1 MTASQTIRLETE
13 LLILGTGAAGCGAAL
28 AARQAGIRTLM
39 VDKGKLESSGC
50 LGGGNDHFI
59 AVLNTDEPQDT
70 IDDLVKA
77 YLKPSSGYS
86 EKQIRDWGEVMP
98 AMVDFLEGEG
108 VKLLHNPDG
117 SYLRTAGRG
126 EPAWYINIADGQ
138 MIKRLIARKIR
149 SMGADVLD
157 HVMITK
163 LLKKDGRVVGATGY
177 NVLDGTFYV
186 IRAAGVIL
194 ALGNSCNRAT
204 ANSTGNPYNTW
215 HSPFN
220 TGSQFVL
227 AYEAGADIINMDIK
241 QQATL
246 VPKGFGCAGMNGINS
261 AGAHEL
267 NALGERFMGRYH
279 PMMENCP
286 RQFQVGGTYQQQ
298 VEGNGPPFYM
308 EMRHIDP
315 ESLRHLQYTLMPGD
329 KATFLDYCE
338 QRGVDFATAPMEVE
352 LSEIEFS
359 GMLATDDG
367 FRSTVPGLYNGCVFY
382 TFSGSMC
389 SGYLAG
395 RSAASEIGA
404 VPDLDG
410 LEAEIEAERA
420 RIAAPLAPRGDAL
433 PQAMFEASI
442 RQVMSYYMGFV
453 RNGKGMDV
461 ALERLAFIGSQ
472 ADKLS
477 ASNMHE
483 LMLAHESLHLLQSST
498 LSTLCSLER
507 RESGRSI
514 YRRSDYPKRI
524 GARPRACS
532 RRTPGRGRAHRS
544 FLALTGRRPEP
555 PGASCPL
562 TSKAVSPSRR
572 NGPGVGEHSSPG
584 PSENGAA
591 LSDATPEHPVNTKER
606 IMPPIYSKE
615 WNRITIQVRGS
626 PSGRT
631 SLLNMPAPSAAV
643 SSRCTR

>member
-1 MTASQTIRLETE
+1 MIMTASQTIRLETE

-163 LLKKDGRVVGATGY
+163 LLKKDGRVVGAAGY
-177 NVLDGTFYV
+177 NVLDGTFYA

-308 EMRHIDP
+308 EMRHIDA

-338 QRGVDFATAPMEVE
+338 QRR
-352 LSEIEFS
+352 
-359 GMLATDDG
+359 G
-367 FRSTVPGLYNGCVFY
+367 FRHRAHG
-382 TFSGSMC
+382 SGAFRNRIQRYARYGRRIQEHGARSVQRMRLLHVLRLHVQRLPC
-389 SGYLAG
+389 GPFRRKRSRRGAGSRRAGSRDRSRARPDCRTSGPARG
-395 RSAASEIGA
+395 RPAAS
-404 VPDLDG
+404 
-410 LEAEIEAERA
+410 
-420 RIAAPLAPRGDAL
+420 
-433 PQAMFEASI
+433 
-442 RQVMSYYMGFV
+442 
-453 RNGKGMDV
+453 DV
-461 ALERLAFIGSQ
+461 
-472 ADKLS
+472 
-477 ASNMHE
+477 
-483 LMLAHESLHLLQSST
+483 
-498 LSTLCSLER
+498 
-507 RESGRSI
+507 
-514 YRRSDYPKRI
+514 
-524 GARPRACS
+524 
-532 RRTPGRGRAHRS
+532 
-544 FLALTGRRPEP
+544 
-555 PGASCPL
+555 
-562 TSKAVSPSRR
+562 
-572 NGPGVGEHSSPG
+572 
-584 PSENGAA
+584 
-591 LSDATPEHPVNTKER
+591 
-606 IMPPIYSKE
+606 
-615 WNRITIQVRGS
+615 
-626 PSGRT
+626 
-631 SLLNMPAPSAAV
+631 
-643 SSRCTR
+643 

>member
-163 LLKKDGRVVGATGY
+163 LLKKDGRVVGAAGY
-177 NVLDGTFYV
+177 NVLDGTFYA

-279 PMMENCP
+279 SMMENCP

-308 EMRHIDP
+308 EMRHIDA

-395 RSAASEIGA
+395 RSAASEAGA

-433 PQAMFEASI
+433 LQAMFEASI

-453 RNGKGMDV
+453 RNGKGMEV
-461 ALERLAFIGSQ
+461 ALERLAFIASQ

-514 YRRSDYPKRI
+514 YRRSDYPEKDPALDRVLAVRR
-524 GARPRACS
+524 GAD
-532 RRTPGRGRAHRS
+532 G
-544 FLALTGRRPEP
+544 PEVFW
-555 PGASCPL
+555 L
-562 TSKAVSPSRR
+562 
-572 NGPGVGEHSSPG
+572 
-584 PSENGAA
+584 
-591 LSDATPEHPVNTKER
+591 
-606 IMPPIYSKE
+606 
-615 WNRITIQVRGS
+615 
-626 PSGRT
+626 
-631 SLLNMPAPSAAV
+631 
-643 SSRCTR
+643 

>member
-1 MTASQTIRLETE
+1 MLVTETAWGKRIKTDV
-13 LLILGTGAAGCGAAL
+13 LILGTGASGVGAAL
-28 AARQAGIRTLM
+28 RAAELKADVLM
-39 VDKGKLESSGC
+39 VGQGRLESSGC

-163 LLKKDGRVVGATGY
+163 LLKKDGRVVGAAGY

-194 ALGNSCNRAT
+194 ALRNSCNRAT

-308 EMRHIDP
+308 ELRHIDA

-329 KATFLDYCE
+329 KATFGDWAECT
-338 QRGVDFATAPMEVE
+338 GTDFQHKLLEVE
-352 LSEIEFS
+352 IGELIFGGTIAVNDQFETS
-359 GMLATDDG
+359 
-367 FRSTVPGLYNGCVFY
+367 VPGLFC
-382 TFSGSMC
+382 GSIFLYC
-389 SGYLAG
+389 SGAMCGGVRGGQAG
-395 RSAASEIGA
+395 C
-404 VPDLDG
+404 
-410 LEAEIEAERA
+410 IEGVRHV
-420 RIAAPLAPRGDAL
+420 RGW
-433 PQAMFEASI
+433 
-442 RQVMSYYMGFV
+442 RGG
-453 RNGKGMDV
+453 R
-461 ALERLAFIGSQ
+461 GS
-472 ADKLS
+472 
-477 ASNMHE
+477 
-483 LMLAHESLHLLQSST
+483 
-498 LSTLCSLER
+498 
-507 RESGRSI
+507 G
-514 YRRSDYPKRI
+514 
-524 GARPRACS
+524 RPRA
-532 RRTPGRGRAHRS
+532 
-544 FLALTGRRPEP
+544 
-555 PGASCPL
+555 
-562 TSKAVSPSRR
+562 
-572 NGPGVGEHSSPG
+572 
-584 PSENGAA
+584 
-591 LSDATPEHPVNTKER
+591 
-606 IMPPIYSKE
+606 
-615 WNRITIQVRGS
+615 
-626 PSGRT
+626 
-631 SLLNMPAPSAAV
+631 
-643 SSRCTR
+643 

>member
-1 MTASQTIRLETE
+1 MIMTASQTIRLETE

-163 LLKKDGRVVGATGY
+163 LLKKDGRVVGAAGY
-177 NVLDGTFYV
+177 NVLDGTFYA

-279 PMMENCP
+279 PMRENCP

-308 EMRHIDP
+308 EMRHIDA

-395 RSAASEIGA
+395 RSAASEAGA

-453 RNGKGMDV
+453 RNGKGMEV

-514 YRRSDYPKRI
+514 YRRSDYPEKDPALDRVLAVRR
-524 GARPRACS
+524 GAD
-532 RRTPGRGRAHRS
+532 G
-544 FLALTGRRPEP
+544 PEVFW
-555 PGASCPL
+555 L
-562 TSKAVSPSRR
+562 
-572 NGPGVGEHSSPG
+572 
-584 PSENGAA
+584 
-591 LSDATPEHPVNTKER
+591 
-606 IMPPIYSKE
+606 
-615 WNRITIQVRGS
+615 
-626 PSGRT
+626 
-631 SLLNMPAPSAAV
+631 
-643 SSRCTR
+643 